1 MCYYYEIKVTSE
13 YIFTI
18 DGGAV
23 SWRSHKQ
30 TILTKSTMEAE
41 LVAFESVITEAK
53 WLKELLMDLTMVTK
67 SVLVILLQCDN
78 QRVITIVDNA
88 KFSRHVKRQIKSVR
102 HLRNTGEIAIKYINT
117 T

>member
-1 MCYYYEIKVTSE
+1 
-13 YIFTI
+13 
-18 DGGAV
+18 
-23 SWRSHKQ
+23 
-30 TILTKSTMEAE
+30 
-41 LVAFESVITEAK
+41 
-53 WLKELLMDLTMVTK
+53 
-67 SVLVILLQCDN
+67 LQCDN

>member
-1 MCYYYEIKVTSE
+1 
-13 YIFTI
+13 
-18 DGGAV
+18 
-23 SWRSHKQ
+23 
-30 TILTKSTMEAE
+30 MEAE
-41 LVAFESVITEAK
+41 LVAFESVTTKAK

-88 KFSRHVKRQIKSVR
+88 KFSRHVKRRIKSIR
-102 HLRNTGEIAIKYINT
+102 YLRNTGEIAIKYINT